1 MALRLE
7 TLLERQCQADRNDG
21 QPCEAYACHGHVYCF
36 AHGGRPSG
44 EAPLCD
50 CGSEEGY
57 GSYGF
62 PHRPGGGPGCVLSRD
77 FRLSCYKIGPSEHS
91 EPRLRGIEKAIARAL
106 S

>member
-7 TLLERQCQADRNDG
+7 LLLERRCEARRNDD
-21 QPCEAYACHGHVYCF
+21 QPCEAFAVHGQIFCF

-44 EAPLCD
+44 DTSLCD
-50 CGSEEGY
+50 CGSEGGL

-77 FRLSCYKIGPSEHS
+77 FRLRTYKIGPCES
-91 EPRLRGIEKAIARAL
+91 RI
-106 S
+106 